1 MIILPTH
8 ITIIRR
14 MPAMTTLPIWNMT
27 IQHMAVMNMTMFM
40 TPTSML
46 VMFTNMTSMESTF

>member
-1 MIILPTH
+1 M
-8 ITIIRR
+8 TIQS
-14 MPAMTTLPIWNMT
+14 MPIMTIQLIWNMT
-27 IQHMAVMNMTMFM
+27 IRRMAVMNMTMFM